1 MGSEGAIGC
10 TAQFPPFNLDAVV
23 SQVGGKPRQLWW
35 ETAGS
40 KLPEKYANAASGPS
54 LQVESKFSYAL
65 ELVNLEQQKAYYEI
79 QK

>member
-1 MGSEGAIGC
+1 MTRLCS
-10 TAQFPPFNLDAVV
+10 LDLITWMQWSISLEVNA
-23 SQVGGKPRQLWW
+23 RRYEWW
-35 ETAGS
+35 TAGS

-65 ELVNLEQQKAYYEI
+65 ELVNLEQQKGYYEI